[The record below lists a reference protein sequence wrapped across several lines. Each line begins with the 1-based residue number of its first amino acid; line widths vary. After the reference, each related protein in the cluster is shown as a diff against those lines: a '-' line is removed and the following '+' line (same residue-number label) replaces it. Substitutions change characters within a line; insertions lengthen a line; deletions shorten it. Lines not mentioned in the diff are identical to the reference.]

1 VLRRVVGRPDWRRP
15 VIPLDY
21 CQPVGQALPLSPDHQ
36 AAVERFA
43 RYLAGMR
50 RSPHTQRLYLGSL
63 RRWLAAGGE
72 PGHVNSALLARW
84 LAIRR
89 QRVATATVNLDIKAL
104 RAFYRL
110 QRSWESVADADLQ
123 RLPRQRKPPSRTVRW
138 LTDEQVGEVLGACP
152 LDTFIGLRDYAMLL
166 TLYVTGVR
174 ASELAGM
181 QLGDVIDREVLFV
194 RGKGGK
200 DRYVPIGEQLAGV
213 LDGYVHARSGTRP
226 GKRSAFWLKADGK
239 PLRNGRSVW
248 EIVSKR
254 IWHALGQ
261 RGGLHRVGRG
271 GKPWTGHYPH
281 ALRASFATALLHHGM
296 PLTSIAQLM
305 GHSSV
310 DTTAH
315 YLGVDL
321 PYLKAAA
328 ARHPRALRVA
338 SVEIQPGLSG
348 SATSPARNERNAAR
362 ESCLQ
367 LSTPTAPRR
376 SR

>member
-1 VLRRVVGRPDWRRP
+1 MSRPDWRRP
-15 VIPLDY
+15 VIPLVY
-21 CQPVGQALPLSPDHQ
+21 CQVPAGAEALPADHQ

-50 RSPHTQRLYLGSL
+50 RSPHTQRLYLGTV

-72 PGHVNSALLARW
+72 PGHVNGALLARW
-84 LAIRR
+84 LAGRR

-110 QRSWESVADADLQ
+110 QRSWDAVTDADLQ
-123 RLPRQRKPPSRTVRW
+123 RLPRQRKPAARTPRW
-138 LTDEQVGEVLGACP
+138 LTDAQIGEVLGACP
-152 LDTFIGLRDYAMLL
+152 LETFVGLRDYTMLL
-166 TLYVTGVR
+166 TLYVTGLR

-181 QLGDVIDREVLFV
+181 QLGDLIDREVLFV

-200 DRYVPIGEQLAGV
+200 DRYVPVGDHLAGV
-213 LDGYVHARSGTRP
+213 LMGYLHARSRTRP
-226 GKRSAFWLKADGK
+226 GKRSAFWLKADGL

-254 IWHALGQ
+254 IWRALGLQ
-261 RGGLHRVGRG
+261 AGLHCVGRG
-271 GKPWTGHYPH
+271 GRPWTGHYPH
-281 ALRASFATALLHHGM
+281 ALRASFATALLHRGM
-296 PLTSIAQLM
+296 PLPAIAQLM
-305 GHSSV
+305 GHSSL

-321 PYLKAAA
+321 AYLRAAA
-328 ARHPRALRVA
+328 QHHPRALRV
-338 SVEIQPGLSG
+338 VERDTQPGASG
-348 SATSPARNERNAAR
+348 SDASPERNVRNEERP
-362 ESCLQ
+362 SCLQ
-367 LSTPTAPRR
+367 LSTPTAARR